1 MYLAAPARVV
11 VHAKC
16 VRWSRQGLLRPKI
29 RHACPC
35 TGLKYSRHPRRTT
48 NPAYLHDSPAHVLGQ
63 LHRAWG
69 AQAERLL
76 GRDAG
81 DLNLII
87 AHLGAGASMAAIRA
101 GRSVD
106 TSMGL
111 TPLEGC
117 GPRARPPCSAHDD
130 AAPFAAAAT
139 ACLPVC
145 MHSSKQALTRGLEW
159 QTSGCLCKDTTM
171 AVCLLRC
178 SGRQHGLPLLHHAL
192 CGGSADV
199 HEHVCEDLQR
209 ISKASTSAYDA
220 HLSFLP

>member
-1 MYLAAPARVV
+1 MAPARVA
-11 VHAKC
+11 VHAKRVQLC
-16 VRWSRQGLLRPKI
+16 RQCLLRPKI

-35 TGLKYSRHPRRTT
+35 TGLEHSRHPRRTT

-63 LHRAWG
+63 VRRAWG

-130 AAPFAAAAT
+130 AAPLAAAAT

-145 MHSSKQALTRGLEW
+145 MHRSKQALTRGLNGRPAAACARIPPW
-159 QTSGCLCKDTTM
+159 PSASCDALVDSTACRSCTMRRTAAPQMDTSM
-171 AVCLLRC
+171 
-178 SGRQHGLPLLHHAL
+178 
-192 CGGSADV
+192 SAKTY
-199 HEHVCEDLQR
+199 LR